1 MPYLWPNARKRFHRR
16 PIRLDLRPFI
26 PTDSAGH
33 LLRFLGTDPKRAVL
47 LNAYAITYT
56 NTLIQRAEAGEA
68 VKADEID
75 AWFAHLRKHG
85 SPPRQEKTLRRSDL
99 SRLARA
105 WLEHVGDDADFDD
118 AEILGGHDGGIAV
131 SAEDF
136 LHDEGW
142 TVEDDLLE
150 EFITACIT
158 AWTER
163 ATNLYGDDDPAD
175 LLRALLDDQEG
186 PLFWTPERLESAARL
201 LQTLQAKHWLLHSGA
216 DTLTKALPRP
226 LRPVD
231 ETSNPSLAMIL
242 QRWIAHA
249 ERGEKYIATEVRP
262 IVDRFL
268 AHLRERGIETIGVV
282 DVTPAHA
289 QDFADLLK
297 LRPVWAEIK
306 RHRMPNSLIQQAD
319 LAEKL
324 FKQGVSVERISA
336 ATYNKHVTAIST
348 LFSYAVQR
356 RIIQFNPFQN
366 LHSKGQQKVYRDSF
380 TAEELQRFF
389 SSTEYHQAAKSGH
402 RWVPLLCI
410 TMGLRRM
417 EAVQLLA
424 SDIRETG
431 GIAYISVNEI
441 SDAGAEKTIKTDS
454 SAREIPIPEAILKLG
469 FLDFAASVRARGQTY
484 LFIDDANDTT
494 KRYADELGKW
504 FSRVCDSVGIT
515 SRSKVLHSLRH
526 TFCDFLDEAEID
538 ARIQIAITGHADK
551 TMRGKYGNKVSL
563 KRKHKAILGLNYG
576 FNIEA
581 CVGLKSNCTVH
592 ENLIS

>member
-1 MPYLWPNARKRFHRR
+1 MRSMPYEWDNDGKHYHRR
-16 PIRLDLRPFI
+16 EIRRDLRSFI
-26 PTDSAGH
+26 PTDSHGRITRY
-33 LLRFLGTDPKRAVL
+33 LTKDPKAFVL
-47 LNAYAITYT
+47 LNAYSITYT
-56 NTLIQRAEAGEA
+56 DALIRRAEAGEVVEVA
-68 VKADEID
+68 EIA

-85 SPPRQEKTLRRSDL
+85 HPPKQVRGLQRTDL
-99 SRLARA
+99 PRLARA
-105 WLEHVGDDADFDD
+105 WLARVGDDAEFND
-118 AEILGGHDGGIAV
+118 AQILAGHDGGIAE

-150 EFITACIT
+150 DFTTACIAT
-158 AWTER
+158 WTER

-186 PLFWTPERLESAARL
+186 PLFWTPERLESAGQL
-201 LQTLQAKHWLLHSGA
+201 LQTLQARHWLLQSGA

-231 ETSNPSLAMIL
+231 DTSNPSLSMIL
-242 QRWIAHA
+242 ERWIVHA

-262 IVDRFL
+262 IVDRFG

-282 DVTPAHA
+282 DVTPAHT

-306 RHRMPNSLIQQAD
+306 RHKMPDSLIQQAHFT
-319 LAEKL
+319 EKL
-324 FKQGVSVERISA
+324 FKQGVTVERISA
-336 ATYNKHVTAIST
+336 ATYNKQITAIST

-389 SSTEYHQAAKSGH
+389 SSTAYHQAAKSGH
-402 RWVPLLCI
+402 RWVPLLCL

-417 EAVQLLA
+417 EAVQLLT
-424 SDIRETG
+424 SDIRKAG

-441 SDAGAEKTIKTDS
+441 SDPGAEKSIKTDS

-469 FLDFAASVRARGQTY
+469 FLDFAASVSARGQTY

-526 TFCDFLDEAEID
+526 TFCDLLDEAEID

-563 KRKHKAILGLNYG
+563 KRKYKAMLVLDYG
-576 FNIEA
+576 FDIEA
-581 CVGLKSNCTVH
+581 SARLMEATTS
-592 ENLIS
+592 